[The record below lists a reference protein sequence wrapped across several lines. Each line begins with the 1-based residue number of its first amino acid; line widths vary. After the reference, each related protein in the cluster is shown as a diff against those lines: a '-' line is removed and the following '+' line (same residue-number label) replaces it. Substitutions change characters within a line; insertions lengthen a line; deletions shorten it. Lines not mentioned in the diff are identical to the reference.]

1 VGTQQKRESSI
12 VRNAS
17 KSLNSP
23 AAGGT
28 SGGTASMNAFD
39 LFDIDAI
46 MLDLGEIGCDELV
59 SIQA

>member
-1 VGTQQKRESSI
+1 M
-12 VRNAS
+12 RNAS
-17 KSLNSP
+17 KSFNSP